1 MIKNK
6 ILQGLILLFLGF
18 TVFELSS
25 CTQEK
30 GIKTASQEKYTC
42 PMHPQ
47 IMNDGPGSCP
57 ICKMDLVPVS
67 ASGGKN
73 ELTLSES
80 QIQLANVRT
89 MKINSSGFKTSKI
102 LNGRLMADENRSEII
117 SSRYAGRIDR
127 LFIKETGR
135 QVSKGQALYQI
146 YSEQLQTLQQDYLL
160 QLKQVAAFPSEKI
173 YQSMRDA
180 AKNKLRLFGYTDA
193 QIQALNQ
200 GTALKPL
207 LTVYSRS
214 SGIVKELNISEGQ
227 YLSEGSPVMK
237 LESFDHLWLEIDIY
251 PSEIQEIKTGTK
263 VNFIVNGIQTKEQ
276 SAIIDFISPEMNA
289 STQILKAR
297 AVVKN
302 SGLMQPGMQ
311 VSVFLPKAEVTSA
324 LSLPLE
330 AVVRDEKGAHV
341 WVKTGENT
349 FSPKMVIT
357 GDEDQDRI
365 LIVSGL
371 ENSSEVVISGA
382 YLLSSEFILK
392 KGVNTMS
399 AHDPAKM

>member
-6 ILQGLILLFLGF
+6 VLSGLILFFLGF
-18 TVFELSS
+18 TGLELGS
-25 CTQEK
+25 CTSDNRTK
-30 GIKTASQEKYTC
+30 IASQEKYTC

-47 IMNDGPGSCP
+47 IMNDGPGICP

-67 ASGGKN
+67 KSGGKD
-73 ELTLSES
+73 ELTLSDS

-89 MKINSSGFKTSKI
+89 MKISSSGFKTSKI
-102 LNGRLMADENRSEII
+102 LNGRLLADESSSEMIT
-117 SSRYAGRIDR
+117 SRYAGRVDR

-135 QVSKGQALYQI
+135 QVFKGQALYQI

-193 QIQALNQ
+193 QIQSLNQ
-200 GTALKPL
+200 GTALKPF

-214 SGIVKELNISEGQ
+214 SGIVKELNITEGQ
-227 YLSEGSPVMK
+227 YLLEGSPVMK
-237 LESFDHLWLEIDIY
+237 LERFDQLWLEMDIY
-251 PSEIQEIKTGTK
+251 PSDIQDVKPGTK
-263 VNFIVNGIQTKEQ
+263 ISFIVNGIQGQEQ
-276 SAIIDFISPEMNA
+276 SAWVDFVSPEMNA

-311 VSVFLPKAEVTSA
+311 VSVFLPKAEVASA

-330 AVVRDEKGAHV
+330 AVVRDERGTHV
-341 WVKTGENT
+341 WIKTGANT
-349 FSPKMVIT
+349 YSPRMVRI
-357 GDEDQDRI
+357 GDEDQNRI
-365 LIVSGL
+365 LILSGL
-371 ENSSEVVISGA
+371 ENTNEVVVSGA
-382 YLLSSEFILK
+382 YLLYSEFILK
-392 KGVNTMS
+392 KGVNSMS
-399 AHDPAKM
+399 SHEQTKM

>member
-6 ILQGLILLFLGF
+6 VLQGLILLFLGF

-227 YLSEGSPVMK
+227 YLSEGSQVMK
-237 LESFDHLWLEIDIY
+237 LESFDQLWLEIDIY
-251 PSEIQEIKTGTK
+251 PSEMQEIKTGTK

-297 AVVKN
+297 AVVSN

-330 AVVRDEKGAHV
+330 AVIRDERGAHV

-371 ENSSEVVISGA
+371 ENTNEVVISGA

-392 KGVNTMS
+392 KGVNLMS
-399 AHDPAKM
+399 GHDMSKM